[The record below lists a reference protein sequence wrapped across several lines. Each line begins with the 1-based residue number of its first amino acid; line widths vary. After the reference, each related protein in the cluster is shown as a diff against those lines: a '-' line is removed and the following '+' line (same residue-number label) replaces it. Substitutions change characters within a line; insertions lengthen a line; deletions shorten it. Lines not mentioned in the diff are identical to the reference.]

1 MLKLK
6 TERNQDPR
14 FFRNPS
20 KKDRCIR
27 KSIRQISSAWTWNK
41 VHVVEYEHALG
52 KVALLRRIFNVG
64 PFEVSGSNEVINNQ
78 MFDYTNESK
87 YVVKEGL
94 PLDDI
99 DFQILKIAGPFCL
112 QDNQG
117 IRLVRITTTRQKYTM
132 QGILEK

>member
-1 MLKLK
+1 
-6 TERNQDPR
+6 
-14 FFRNPS
+14 
-20 KKDRCIR
+20 
-27 KSIRQISSAWTWNK
+27 
-41 VHVVEYEHALG
+41 VVEYEHALG

-94 PLDDI
+94 PLDELYR
-99 DFQILKIAGPFCL
+99 FQILKIAGLFCL

-132 QGILEK
+132 QGILENDAQ